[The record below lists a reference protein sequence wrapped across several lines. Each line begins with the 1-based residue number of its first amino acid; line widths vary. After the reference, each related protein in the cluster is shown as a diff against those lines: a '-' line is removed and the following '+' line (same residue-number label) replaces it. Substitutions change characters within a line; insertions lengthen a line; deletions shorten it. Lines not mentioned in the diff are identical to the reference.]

1 MTEMVIFRDKDGK
14 LAGFGDKGRRAY
26 AKFQRMVQE
35 LEVGE
40 TLAFSYKRPRS
51 PQHHRFFFARMNNLL
66 DMQESFKD
74 LEELVVFLKV
84 GAGLVDFM
92 PSCGQLVAVPK
103 SISWHALDEQEFT
116 DAHRAIVDFLWT
128 PEAQRALWPNLTEAK
143 RYEMV
148 EVLLR

>member
-116 DAHRAIVDFLWT
+116 EAHRVIVDFLWT